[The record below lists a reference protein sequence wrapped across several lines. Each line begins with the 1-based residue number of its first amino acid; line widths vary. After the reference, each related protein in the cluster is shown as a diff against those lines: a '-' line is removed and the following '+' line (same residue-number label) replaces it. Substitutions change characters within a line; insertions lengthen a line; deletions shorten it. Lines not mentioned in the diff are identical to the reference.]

1 MDKGDRLPISHLL
14 DEEEECDLWLVAA
27 TRLNETELQ
36 ELVAGLVKPPFLA
49 SDDCSANWLPLNV
62 IPVALLP
69 LLQPYT
75 LVRERSRHWL
85 WDGAGP
91 GIFLPGAL
99 IQRLTERVYE
109 ALYERNA
116 LPGFYTELMAQQ

>member
-1 MDKGDRLPISHLL
+1 MDKGDRIPISHLL
-14 DEEEECDLWLVAA
+14 DEEEECDLWLVAT
-27 TRLNETELQ
+27 TRLTETEMQ
-36 ELVAGLVKPPFLA
+36 ELVAGLVEPPL
-49 SDDCSANWLPLNV
+49 SGGCGANWLPLTL

-75 LVRERSRHWL
+75 LELERSRHWL

-91 GIFLPGAL
+91 GIFLPEAL
-99 IQRLTERVYE
+99 IQRLTERTYE
-109 ALYERNA
+109 ALKQRNA